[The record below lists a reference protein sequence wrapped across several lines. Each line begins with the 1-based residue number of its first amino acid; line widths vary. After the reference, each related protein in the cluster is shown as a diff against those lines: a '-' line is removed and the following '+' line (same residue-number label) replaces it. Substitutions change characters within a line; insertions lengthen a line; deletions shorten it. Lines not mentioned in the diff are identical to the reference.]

1 MNETENVQFAYVTR
15 DGAVHPINVDGV
27 QDILDAADE
36 IGQSIKNGD
45 LKIDP
50 KDIIKII
57 DTPVEI
63 STNRR

>member
-57 DTPVEI
+57 DTPG
-63 STNRR
+63 